1 MALTTFIGCFY
12 LTLSMISA
20 ASLSMSFDTFS
31 IARGQM
37 EMPLPLPSLSSNTS
51 QAPLFPPQMP
61 SPQITHPQVPSPD
74 QDHFPQ
80 VQPPLINSTT
90 LANNKIDLS
99 NFLRDYSAN
108 FSSCNQLV
116 VSNIIASGSQS
127 SSPARNAID
136 NNINTRWSNLGL
148 GSLITFDFGAERFL
162 CNIDIA
168 WYRGNE
174 RVINFT
180 ISASNDSQSWKPLVM
195 NSSSGTS
202 SESESYDLPDIAA
215 RYLQITV
222 TGSSLSDWVSI
233 SEAKVFG
240 SLLPNSSANV
250 SQYGPSSPIQT
261 LSCTPLV
268 ITTVKASGNQADFPP
283 QNVID
288 NNVTTRWANHDPK
301 SSITLD
307 LGKEAEL
314 CSINVSW
321 YKGNKR
327 TTDFTISASNDST
340 SFTDVLTHT
349 SAGSTPDFEG
359 YNLPDIVSR
368 YVRITVT
375 GSTESGWVSISEIKI
390 FGTQVS

>member
-1 MALTTFIGCFY
+1 
-12 LTLSMISA
+12 
-20 ASLSMSFDTFS
+20 
-31 IARGQM
+31 M
-37 EMPLPLPSLSSNTS
+37 EMPLPLPSLSSNSS
-51 QAPLFPPQMP
+51 QAPHFSPQMS
-61 SPQITHPQVPSPD
+61 SPQLTQPQVQSPD
-74 QDHFPQ
+74 QGQFPQ

-90 LANNKIDLS
+90 LANNKIDFS

-108 FSSCNQLV
+108 FSSCNQLAI
-116 VSNIIASGSQS
+116 SNIMASGSQS

-136 NNINTRWSNLGL
+136 NNFNTRWSNLGL

-180 ISASNDSQSWKPLVM
+180 ISVSNDTESWKPLVM

-202 SESESYDLPDIAA
+202 SESERYDLPDIAA

-233 SEAKVFG
+233 SEAKVYG
-240 SLLPNSSANV
+240 SLVPTSSATV
-250 SQYGPSSPIQT
+250 SQSGPASTIQT

-268 ITTVKASGNQADFPP
+268 IGNVKSSGNQADFPP

-288 NNVTTRWANHDPK
+288 NNLTTRWANHDPK

-321 YKGNKR
+321 YKGNER
-327 TTDFTISASNDST
+327 TTDFTISVSNDSN
-340 SFTDVLTHT
+340 SFTDVRTHT
-349 SAGSTPDFEG
+349 STESAPDFEG
-359 YNLPDIVSR
+359 YNLHDIISR

-375 GSTESGWVSISEIKI
+375 GSSESDWVSISEIKI

>member
-20 ASLSMSFDTFS
+20 ASLSMSFHTFS

-90 LANNKIDLS
+90 LTNNKIDLS

-108 FSSCNQLV
+108 FSSCNQLA

-240 SLLPNSSANV
+240 SLVPNSSATV
-250 SQYGPSSPIQT
+250 SKYWTFITNQNSFMHPVSDNYRQSFWEAKLISPHRMSLIITSQQDGQIMIPN
-261 LSCTPLV
+261 PLLLWIWV
-268 ITTVKASGNQADFPP
+268 RKLNCVASMFLGIKEMSAQLILLFRALTTV
-283 QNVID
+283 
-288 NNVTTRWANHDPK
+288 
-301 SSITLD
+301 
-307 LGKEAEL
+307 
-314 CSINVSW
+314 
-321 YKGNKR
+321 
-327 TTDFTISASNDST
+327 
-340 SFTDVLTHT
+340 TH
-349 SAGSTPDFEG
+349 SLMF
-359 YNLPDIVSR
+359 
-368 YVRITVT
+368 
-375 GSTESGWVSISEIKI
+375 
-390 FGTQVS
+390 

>member
-1 MALTTFIGCFY
+1 
-12 LTLSMISA
+12 MISA
-20 ASLSMSFDTFS
+20 ASLSMSFHTFS

-80 VQPPLINSTT
+80 VQPPPISSTT

-108 FSSCNQLV
+108 FSSCNQLA

-202 SESESYDLPDIAA
+202 SESESYDLPNIAA

-233 SEAKVFG
+233 SE
-240 SLLPNSSANV
+240 
-250 SQYGPSSPIQT
+250 
-261 LSCTPLV
+261 
-268 ITTVKASGNQADFPP
+268 
-283 QNVID
+283 
-288 NNVTTRWANHDPK
+288 
-301 SSITLD
+301 
-307 LGKEAEL
+307 
-314 CSINVSW
+314 
-321 YKGNKR
+321 
-327 TTDFTISASNDST
+327 
-340 SFTDVLTHT
+340 
-349 SAGSTPDFEG
+349 
-359 YNLPDIVSR
+359 
-368 YVRITVT
+368 
-375 GSTESGWVSISEIKI
+375 IKI

>member
-1 MALTTFIGCFY
+1 MTLTTFIGCFY

-51 QAPLFPPQMP
+51 QATLFPPQMP

-250 SQYGPSSPIQT
+250 SQSGPSSPIQT

-288 NNVTTRWANHDPK
+288 NNITTRWANHDPK

-321 YKGNKR
+321 YKGNER
-327 TTDFTISASNDST
+327 TTDFTISGSNDSN

>member
-1 MALTTFIGCFY
+1 MTRTALIGCFY

-20 ASLSMSFDTFS
+20 ATLSMSFLTFS
-31 IARGQM
+31 IASGQM
-37 EMPLPLPSLSSNTS
+37 EIPLPLPSPSSNTS
-51 QAPLFPPQMP
+51 QAPLFPPQMS
-61 SPQITHPQVPSPD
+61 SPQITQPQVPSPD
-74 QDHFPQ
+74 QGQFPQ
-80 VQPPLINSTT
+80 VQPPLKNSTT
-90 LANNKIDLS
+90 LATNKIDIP

-108 FSSCNQLV
+108 ISSCNQLAI
-116 VSNIIASGSQS
+116 SNIMASGSQS

-136 NNINTRWSNLGL
+136 NNFNTRWSNLGL

-240 SLLPNSSANV
+240 SLLPNSAANV
-250 SQYGPSSPIQT
+250 SQSRPSSPIQT

-268 ITTVKASGNQADFPP
+268 IKTVKASGNQADFPP

-314 CSINVSW
+314 CSVNVSW
-321 YKGNKR
+321 YKGNER
-327 TTDFTISASNDST
+327 TTDFTISGSNDSN

-390 FGTQVS
+390 FGTQAS

>member
-1 MALTTFIGCFY
+1 
-12 LTLSMISA
+12 
-20 ASLSMSFDTFS
+20 
-31 IARGQM
+31 M

-80 VQPPLINSTT
+80 VHPPLINSTS

-202 SESESYDLPDIAA
+202 SESESYDLPNIAA

-250 SQYGPSSPIQT
+250 SQSGPSSPIQT

-321 YKGNKR
+321 YKGNER
-327 TTDFTISASNDST
+327 TTDFTISGSNDSN

>member
-1 MALTTFIGCFY
+1 
-12 LTLSMISA
+12 
-20 ASLSMSFDTFS
+20 
-31 IARGQM
+31 M

-51 QAPLFPPQMP
+51 QAPLFPLKMP

-80 VQPPLINSTT
+80 VQPPLINSTI
-90 LANNKIDLS
+90 LADNKINLS

-108 FSSCNQLV
+108 FSSCNQLA

-202 SESESYDLPDIAA
+202 SESESYDLPNIAA
-215 RYLQITV
+215 RYLQITL

-240 SLLPNSSANV
+240 SLLPNSSATV
-250 SQYGPSSPIQT
+250 SKSGHSSPIKT

-268 ITTVKASGNQADFPP
+268 ISTIKASGNQADFPP
-283 QNVID
+283 QNAID

-307 LGKEAEL
+307 LGKEVEL

-321 YKGNKR
+321 YKGNER
-327 TTDFTISASNDST
+327 TTDFTISGSNDSNA
-340 SFTDVLTHT
+340 FTDVLTHT

-375 GSTESGWVSISEIKI
+375 GSTESGWASISEIKI
-390 FGTQVS
+390 FGTQVP

>member
-12 LTLSMISA
+12 LTLSVISA
-20 ASLSMSFDTFS
+20 ATLSMSFLTFS
-31 IARGQM
+31 NASGQM

-51 QAPLFPPQMP
+51 QVPLFPPQTP
-61 SPQITHPQVPSPD
+61 SPKMTQPQVPSPEQD
-74 QDHFPQ
+74 QFPQ

-90 LANNKIDLS
+90 LENNKIDLS
-99 NFLRDYSAN
+99 NFLREYSAN
-108 FSSCNQLV
+108 FSSCNQLA
-116 VSNIIASGSQS
+116 VSNIMASGSQS

-136 NNINTRWSNLGL
+136 NNLNTRWSNLGL

-162 CNIDIA
+162 CNLDIA

-180 ISASNDSQSWKPLVM
+180 ISVSNDSESWKPLVM

-240 SLLPNSSANV
+240 SLVPNSSATV
-250 SQYGPSSPIQT
+250 SQSGPSSSIQT

-268 ITTVKASGNQADFPP
+268 ISTVKASGNQADFPP

-288 NNVTTRWANHDPK
+288 NNITTRWANHDPK

-321 YKGNKR
+321 YKGNER
-327 TTDFTISASNDST
+327 TTDFTISASNDGN

-349 SAGSTPDFEG
+349 STGSTPDFEG
-359 YNLPDIVSR
+359 YNLPGIVSR
-368 YVRITVT
+368 FVRITVT
-375 GSTESGWVSISEIKI
+375 GSSESGWVSISEIKI
-390 FGTQVS
+390 FGT

>member
-20 ASLSMSFDTFS
+20 ASLSMSFHTFS
-31 IARGQM
+31 IAWGQT

-51 QAPLFPPQMP
+51 RAPLSQPQLP
-61 SPQITHPQVPSPD
+61 SPQITQPQVPSPD
-74 QDHFPQ
+74 QDQFPQ
-80 VQPPLINSTT
+80 VQPPLNSTT
-90 LANNKIDLS
+90 LANNNIDLS

-108 FSSCNQLV
+108 FSSCNQLA

-180 ISASNDSQSWKPLVM
+180 ISASNDSQLWKPLVM

-202 SESESYDLPDIAA
+202 SESESYDLPDIAS

-240 SLLPNSSANV
+240 SLLPNSSATV
-250 SQYGPSSPIQT
+250 SQFGPSSPIQT

-268 ITTVKASGNQADFPP
+268 ISTVKASGNQANFPP

-314 CSINVSW
+314 CSINISW
-321 YKGNKR
+321 YKGNER
-327 TTDFTISASNDST
+327 TTDFTISVSNDSN

-349 SAGSTPDFEG
+349 STGSTPDFEG

-375 GSTESGWVSISEIKI
+375 GSSESDWRSISEIKI
-390 FGTQVS
+390 FGT

>member
-20 ASLSMSFDTFS
+20 ASLSMSFHTFS
-31 IARGQM
+31 IAWGQT

-51 QAPLFPPQMP
+51 RAPLSQPQLP
-61 SPQITHPQVPSPD
+61 SPQITQPQVPSPD
-74 QDHFPQ
+74 QDQFPQ
-80 VQPPLINSTT
+80 VQPPLNSTT
-90 LANNKIDLS
+90 LANNNIDLS

-108 FSSCNQLV
+108 FSSCNQLA

-180 ISASNDSQSWKPLVM
+180 ISASNDSQLWKPLVM

-202 SESESYDLPDIAA
+202 SESESYDLPDIAS

-240 SLLPNSSANV
+240 SLLPNSSATV
-250 SQYGPSSPIQT
+250 SQFGPSSPIQT

-268 ITTVKASGNQADFPP
+268 ISTVKASGNQANFPP

-314 CSINVSW
+314 CSINISW
-321 YKGNKR
+321 YKGNER
-327 TTDFTISASNDST
+327 TTDFTISVSNDSN

-349 SAGSTPDFEG
+349 STGSTPDFEG

-375 GSTESGWVSISEIKI
+375 GSSESDWMSISEIKI
-390 FGTQVS
+390 FGT

>member
-1 MALTTFIGCFY
+1 
-12 LTLSMISA
+12 MISA
-20 ASLSMSFDTFS
+20 ASLSMSFHTFS
-31 IARGQM
+31 IAWGQM

-51 QAPLFPPQMP
+51 RAPLSQPQLP
-61 SPQITHPQVPSPD
+61 SPQITQPQVPSPD
-74 QDHFPQ
+74 QDQFPQ
-80 VQPPLINSTT
+80 VQPPLNSTT
-90 LANNKIDLS
+90 LTNNKLDLS

-108 FSSCNQLV
+108 FSFSSCNQLA
-116 VSNIIASGSQS
+116 VSNIMASGSQS

-136 NNINTRWSNLGL
+136 NNFNTRWSNLGL

-162 CNIDIA
+162 CNVDIA

-180 ISASNDSQSWKPLVM
+180 ISTSNDSESWKPLVM

-202 SESESYDLPDIAA
+202 SEPESYDLPDIAA

-240 SLLPNSSANV
+240 SLVPNSSAIV
-250 SQYGPSSPIQT
+250 SKSGPSSPIRT

-268 ITTVKASGNQADFPP
+268 ITTVKASGKQADFPP

-288 NNVTTRWANHDPK
+288 NNITSRWANHDPK

-321 YKGNKR
+321 YKGNER
-327 TTDFTISASNDST
+327 TTDFTISGSNDSN

>member
-1 MALTTFIGCFY
+1 
-12 LTLSMISA
+12 
-20 ASLSMSFDTFS
+20 
-31 IARGQM
+31 M

-51 QAPLFPPQMP
+51 QAPRFPPQMP

-80 VQPPLINSTT
+80 VQPPPINSTNLT
-90 LANNKIDLS
+90 NNKLDLS
-99 NFLRDYSAN
+99 NFLRYYSAN
-108 FSSCNQLV
+108 FSSCNQLA
-116 VSNIIASGSQS
+116 VSNITASGSQS

-148 GSLITFDFGAERFL
+148 GSLITFDFGSERFL

-195 NSSSGTS
+195 NSSSGNS
-202 SESESYDLPDIAA
+202 SESESYDLPNIAA

-250 SQYGPSSPIQT
+250 SQSGPSSPIQT

-268 ITTVKASGNQADFPP
+268 ISTVKASGNQADFPP
-283 QNVID
+283 QNVMD

-307 LGKEAEL
+307 LGKEAKL

-321 YKGNKR
+321 YKGNER
-327 TTDFTISASNDST
+327 TTDFTISGSNDSN
-340 SFTDVLTHT
+340 SFTDVLTRT

>member
-20 ASLSMSFDTFS
+20 ASLSMSFHTFS
-31 IARGQM
+31 IATGQM

-51 QAPLFPPQMP
+51 QAPLFSPNMP

-80 VQPPLINSTT
+80 VQPSLINSTT

-99 NFLRDYSAN
+99 NFLRDYSVN
-108 FSSCNQLV
+108 FSSCNQLG

-233 SEAKVFG
+233 SEVKVFG
-240 SLLPNSSANV
+240 SLLPNSSANA
-250 SQYGPSSPIQT
+250 SQSGPSSPIQT
-261 LSCTPLV
+261 LSCSPLV
-268 ITTVKASGNQADFPP
+268 ISTVKASGNQADFPP

-288 NNVTTRWANHDPK
+288 DNVTTRWANHDPK

-307 LGKEAEL
+307 LGKEVEL
-314 CSINVSW
+314 CSINISW
-321 YKGNKR
+321 YKGNER
-327 TTDFTISASNDST
+327 TIDFTISASNDSN

-349 SAGSTPDFEG
+349 STGSTLDFEG
-359 YNLPDIVSR
+359 YNLTDIVSR

-375 GSTESGWVSISEIKI
+375 GASESDWISISEIKI
-390 FGTQVS
+390 FGT

>member
-1 MALTTFIGCFY
+1 
-12 LTLSMISA
+12 MISA
-20 ASLSMSFDTFS
+20 ASLSMSFHTFS

-37 EMPLPLPSLSSNTS
+37 EMPLPLPSLASNTS
-51 QAPLFPPQMP
+51 QASLFPPQMP

-74 QDHFPQ
+74 QEHFPQ
-80 VQPPLINSTT
+80 VQPPPINSTT

-108 FSSCNQLV
+108 FSSCNQLA

-148 GSLITFDFGAERFL
+148 GSLITFDFSAERFL

-240 SLLPNSSANV
+240 SLVPNSSATV
-250 SQYGPSSPIQT
+250 SNTGPSSPIKT

-268 ITTVKASGNQADFPP
+268 ITTVKASGSQADFHP

-288 NNVTTRWANHDPK
+288 NNITTRWANHDPK

-321 YKGNKR
+321 YKGNER
-327 TTDFTISASNDST
+327 TTDFTISGSNDSN

>member
-1 MALTTFIGCFY
+1 
-12 LTLSMISA
+12 MISV
-20 ASLSMSFDTFS
+20 ASLSMSFDKFS

-51 QAPLFPPQMP
+51 QAPLFPPKMP
-61 SPQITHPQVPSPD
+61 SPQITHLQVPSPD

-80 VQPPLINSTT
+80 VQPPLINSTI
-90 LANNKIDLS
+90 LADNKINLS

-108 FSSCNQLV
+108 FSSCNQLA

-162 CNIDIA
+162 CSIDIA

-180 ISASNDSQSWKPLVM
+180 ISVSNDSETWMPLIV

-202 SESESYDLPDIAA
+202 SEFESYDLPDIAA

-240 SLLPNSSANV
+240 SLIPKSFV
-250 SQYGPSSPIQT
+250 TGSQFARTSTFQT
-261 LSCTPLV
+261 LLCTPLL
-268 ITTVKASGNQADFPP
+268 ISAINASGNQADFPP
-283 QNVID
+283 QNVI
-288 NNVTTRWANHDPK
+288 VYYY
-301 SSITLD
+301 
-307 LGKEAEL
+307 GF
-314 CSINVSW
+314 
-321 YKGNKR
+321 GQ
-327 TTDFTISASNDST
+327 
-340 SFTDVLTHT
+340 
-349 SAGSTPDFEG
+349 GS
-359 YNLPDIVSR
+359 
-368 YVRITVT
+368 
-375 GSTESGWVSISEIKI
+375 
-390 FGTQVS
+390 

>member
-1 MALTTFIGCFY
+1 
-12 LTLSMISA
+12 MISA
-20 ASLSMSFDTFS
+20 ASLSMSFHTFS
-31 IARGQM
+31 IATGQM

-51 QAPLFPPQMP
+51 QAPLFSPQMP

-80 VQPPLINSTT
+80 VQPPPINSTT

-108 FSSCNQLV
+108 FSSCNQLA
-116 VSNIIASGSQS
+116 VSNIMASGSQS

-180 ISASNDSQSWKPLVM
+180 ISASNDSQSWKPRVM

-202 SESESYDLPDIAA
+202 SESESYNLPDIAA

-233 SEAKVFG
+233 SEVKVFG
-240 SLLPNSSANV
+240 SLLPNSSANA
-250 SQYGPSSPIQT
+250 SQSGPSSPIQT

-283 QNVID
+283 QNVMD

-307 LGKEAEL
+307 LGKEAKL

-321 YKGNKR
+321 YKGNER
-327 TTDFTISASNDST
+327 TTDFTVSASNDSN

-349 SAGSTPDFEG
+349 STGSTLDFEG
-359 YNLPDIVSR
+359 YNMPDIVSR

-375 GSTESGWVSISEIKI
+375 GASESDWISISEINI
-390 FGTQVS
+390 FGT

>member
-1 MALTTFIGCFY
+1 
-12 LTLSMISA
+12 MISA
-20 ASLSMSFDTFS
+20 ASLSMSFHTFS
-31 IARGQM
+31 IAWGQM
-37 EMPLPLPSLSSNTS
+37 EMPLPLPSVSSNTS
-51 QAPLFPPQMP
+51 RAPLSPPQLP
-61 SPQITHPQVPSPD
+61 SPQITQPQVPSPD
-74 QDHFPQ
+74 QDQFPQ
-80 VQPPLINSTT
+80 VQRPFNSTT
-90 LANNKIDLS
+90 LTNNKLDLS

-108 FSSCNQLV
+108 FSSCNQLA
-116 VSNIIASGSQS
+116 VSNIMASGSQS
-127 SSPARNAID
+127 SSPAKNAID
-136 NNINTRWSNLGL
+136 NNFNTRWSNLGL

-233 SEAKVFG
+233 SEAEVFG

-250 SQYGPSSPIQT
+250 SQSGPSSPIQT

-268 ITTVKASGNQADFPP
+268 ISTVKASGNQADFPP
-283 QNVID
+283 QNVMD

-307 LGKEAEL
+307 LGKEAKL

-321 YKGNKR
+321 YKGNER
-327 TTDFTISASNDST
+327 TTDFTISGSNDSN

>member
-1 MALTTFIGCFY
+1 M
-12 LTLSMISA
+12 
-20 ASLSMSFDTFS
+20 
-31 IARGQM
+31 
-37 EMPLPLPSLSSNTS
+37 
-51 QAPLFPPQMP
+51 
-61 SPQITHPQVPSPD
+61 
-74 QDHFPQ
+74 
-80 VQPPLINSTT
+80 
-90 LANNKIDLS
+90 
-99 NFLRDYSAN
+99 RDYSAN
-108 FSSCNQLV
+108 FSSCNQLA

-250 SQYGPSSPIQT
+250 SQSGPSSPIKT

-314 CSINVSW
+314 CSINISW
-321 YKGNKR
+321 YKGNER
-327 TTDFTISASNDST
+327 TTDFTISGSNDSN

>member
-1 MALTTFIGCFY
+1 
-12 LTLSMISA
+12 MISA
-20 ASLSMSFDTFS
+20 ASLSMSFHTFS
-31 IARGQM
+31 IASGQM

-51 QAPLFPPQMP
+51 QATLFPPQMP
-61 SPQITHPQVPSPD
+61 SPQITQPRVPSPD
-74 QDHFPQ
+74 QDRFPQ
-80 VQPPLINSTT
+80 VQPPLINFTT
-90 LANNKIDLS
+90 LANNKLDLS

-108 FSSCNQLV
+108 FSSCNQLG
-116 VSNIIASGSQS
+116 VSNIMASGSQS

-136 NNINTRWSNLGL
+136 NNFNTRWSNLGL

-180 ISASNDSQSWKPLVM
+180 ISVSNDSQSWKALVT

-240 SLLPNSSANV
+240 SLVPNSSATV
-250 SQYGPSSPIQT
+250 SQSRPSSPIQT
-261 LSCTPLV
+261 LSCAPLV
-268 ITTVKASGNQADFPP
+268 ISTVRASGNQANFPP

-301 SSITLD
+301 SAITLD

-314 CSINVSW
+314 CSINISW
-321 YKGNKR
+321 YKGNER
-327 TTDFTISASNDST
+327 TTDFTISVSNDSN

-349 SAGSTPDFEG
+349 STGSTPDFEG

-375 GSTESGWVSISEIKI
+375 GSSESGWISISEIKI
-390 FGTQVS
+390 FGT

>member
-1 MALTTFIGCFY
+1 
-12 LTLSMISA
+12 MISA

-51 QAPLFPPQMP
+51 QAPLFPPQIP

-80 VQPPLINSTT
+80 VQPPLMNSTT

-180 ISASNDSQSWKPLVM
+180 ISASNDSQSWKPIVM

-222 TGSSLSDWVSI
+222 TDSSLSDWVSI

-240 SLLPNSSANV
+240 SLLPNSSSNV
-250 SQYGPSSPIQT
+250 SQFGPSSPIQT

-268 ITTVKASGNQADFPP
+268 ISTVKASGNQADFPP

-288 NNVTTRWANHDPK
+288 NNITTRWANHDPK

-314 CSINVSW
+314 CSINISW
-321 YKGNKR
+321 YKGNER
-327 TTDFTISASNDST
+327 TTDFTISVSNDSN

-349 SAGSTPDFEG
+349 STGITPDFEG

-390 FGTQVS
+390 FGT

>member
-20 ASLSMSFDTFS
+20 ASLSISFHTFS

-51 QAPLFPPQMP
+51 RAPQSPPQLP
-61 SPQITHPQVPSPD
+61 SPQITQPQVPSPD
-74 QDHFPQ
+74 QDQFPQ
-80 VQPPLINSTT
+80 VQPPFNSTT
-90 LANNKIDLS
+90 LTNNKLDLS

-108 FSSCNQLV
+108 FSSCNQLA
-116 VSNIIASGSQS
+116 VSNIMASGSQS

-136 NNINTRWSNLGL
+136 NNFNTRWSNLGL
-148 GSLITFDFGAERFL
+148 GSLITFDFGAQRFL

-240 SLLPNSSANV
+240 SLVPNSSATV
-250 SQYGPSSPIQT
+250 SKSGPSSPIKT

-268 ITTVKASGNQADFPP
+268 IKTVKASGNQADFPP

-288 NNVTTRWANHDPK
+288 NNITTRWANHDPK

-307 LGKEAEL
+307 LGKEAEM
-314 CSINVSW
+314 CSINISW
-321 YKGNKR
+321 YKGNER
-327 TTDFTISASNDST
+327 TTDFTISGSNDSN

-349 SAGSTPDFEG
+349 SAESTPDFEG

>member
-1 MALTTFIGCFY
+1 MALTTYIGCFY
-12 LTLSMISA
+12 LTLSMISV
-20 ASLSMSFDTFS
+20 ASLSMNFDKFS

-51 QAPLFPPQMP
+51 QAPQFPPQLP
-61 SPQITHPQVPSPD
+61 SPQITHPQVPSSD

-108 FSSCNQLV
+108 FSSCNQLA

-240 SLLPNSSANV
+240 SLLRNSSANIPQ
-250 SQYGPSSPIQT
+250 SGPASPIQT
-261 LSCTPLV
+261 LSCTPLG
-268 ITTVKASGNQADFPP
+268 ITTVNASGNQADFPP

-288 NNVTTRWANHDPK
+288 NNIKTRWANHDLK

-314 CSINVSW
+314 CSINISW
-321 YKGNKR
+321 FKGNER
-327 TTDFTISASNDST
+327 TTDFSISVSNDSN
-340 SFTDVLTHT
+340 SFIDVLTHT
-349 SAGSTPDFEG
+349 STGSTPDFEG

-375 GSTESGWVSISEIKI
+375 GSTESGWASISEIKI
-390 FGTQVS
+390 FGT

>member
-20 ASLSMSFDTFS
+20 ASLSMSFHTFS
-31 IARGQM
+31 IAWGQT

-51 QAPLFPPQMP
+51 RAPLSQPQLP
-61 SPQITHPQVPSPD
+61 SPQITQPQVPSPD
-74 QDHFPQ
+74 QDQFPQ
-80 VQPPLINSTT
+80 VQPPLNSTT
-90 LANNKIDLS
+90 LANNNIDLS

-108 FSSCNQLV
+108 FSSCNQLA

-180 ISASNDSQSWKPLVM
+180 ISASNDSQLWKPLVM

-202 SESESYDLPDIAA
+202 SESESYDLPDIAS

-240 SLLPNSSANV
+240 SLLPNSSATV
-250 SQYGPSSPIQT
+250 SQFGPSSPIQT

-268 ITTVKASGNQADFPP
+268 ISTVKASGNQTNFPP

-314 CSINVSW
+314 CSINISW
-321 YKGNKR
+321 YKGNER
-327 TTDFTISASNDST
+327 TTDFTISVSNDSN

-349 SAGSTPDFEG
+349 STGSTPDFEG

-375 GSTESGWVSISEIKI
+375 GSSESDWMSISEIKI
-390 FGTQVS
+390 FGT

>member
-1 MALTTFIGCFY
+1 M
-12 LTLSMISA
+12 
-20 ASLSMSFDTFS
+20 
-31 IARGQM
+31 
-37 EMPLPLPSLSSNTS
+37 
-51 QAPLFPPQMP
+51 
-61 SPQITHPQVPSPD
+61 
-74 QDHFPQ
+74 
-80 VQPPLINSTT
+80 
-90 LANNKIDLS
+90 
-99 NFLRDYSAN
+99 RDYSAN
-108 FSSCNQLV
+108 FSSCNQLA

-240 SLLPNSSANV
+240 SLLRNSSANV
-250 SQYGPSSPIQT
+250 SQSGPSSPIQT
-261 LSCTPLV
+261 LSCTPLG

-288 NNVTTRWANHDPK
+288 NNITTRWANHDLK

-314 CSINVSW
+314 CSINISW
-321 YKGNKR
+321 YKGNER
-327 TTDFTISASNDST
+327 TTDFSISVSNDSN
-340 SFTDVLTHT
+340 SFIDVLTHT
-349 SAGSTPDFEG
+349 STGSTPDFEG

-368 YVRITVT
+368 YCADHSYWIH
-375 GSTESGWVSISEIKI
+375 
-390 FGTQVS
+390 

>member
-1 MALTTFIGCFY
+1 MALTNFIGCFY

-20 ASLSMSFDTFS
+20 ATLSTSFHTFS
-31 IARGQM
+31 IAWGQM

-51 QAPLFPPQMP
+51 RAPLSPPQLP
-61 SPQITHPQVPSPD
+61 SPQITQPQVPSPD
-74 QDHFPQ
+74 QDQFPQ
-80 VQPPLINSTT
+80 VQPPLNSTT
-90 LANNKIDLS
+90 LINNKLDLP
-99 NFLRDYSAN
+99 NFLRDYSVN
-108 FSSCNQLV
+108 FSSCNQLA
-116 VSNIIASGSQS
+116 VSNIMASGSQS
-127 SSPARNAID
+127 SSPARNVID
-136 NNINTRWSNLGL
+136 NNFNTRWSNLGL

-174 RVINFT
+174 RSINFT
-180 ISASNDSQSWKPLVM
+180 ISASNDSESWKRLVM

-222 TGSSLSDWVSI
+222 TGSSLGDWASI

-240 SLLPNSSANV
+240 SLVPNSSATV
-250 SQYGPSSPIQT
+250 SKSGPSSPIKT
-261 LSCTPLV
+261 LSCNPLA
-268 ITTVKASGNQADFPP
+268 ITTVKTSGNQADFPP
-283 QNVID
+283 QNLID
-288 NNVTTRWANHDPK
+288 NNITTRWANHDAK

-321 YKGNKR
+321 YKGNER
-327 TTDFTISASNDST
+327 TTDFTISGSNDSN

-375 GSTESGWVSISEIKI
+375 GSSESGWISISEIKI
-390 FGTQVS
+390 FGT

>member
-1 MALTTFIGCFY
+1 LG
-12 LTLSMISA
+12 
-20 ASLSMSFDTFS
+20 
-31 IARGQM
+31 
-37 EMPLPLPSLSSNTS
+37 
-51 QAPLFPPQMP
+51 
-61 SPQITHPQVPSPD
+61 
-74 QDHFPQ
+74 
-80 VQPPLINSTT
+80 
-90 LANNKIDLS
+90 
-99 NFLRDYSAN
+99 
-108 FSSCNQLV
+108 

-180 ISASNDSQSWKPLVM
+180 ISASNDSQSWKSLVM

-240 SLLPNSSANV
+240 SLLRNSSANI
-250 SQYGPSSPIQT
+250 SQSGPASPIQT
-261 LSCTPLV
+261 LSCTPLG

-288 NNVTTRWANHDPK
+288 NNITTRWANHDLK

-314 CSINVSW
+314 CSINISW
-321 YKGNKR
+321 YKGNER
-327 TTDFTISASNDST
+327 TTDFSISVSNDSN
-340 SFTDVLTHT
+340 SFIDVLTHT
-349 SAGSTPDFEG
+349 STGSTPDFEG

-375 GSTESGWVSISEIKI
+375 GSTESGWASISEIKI
-390 FGTQVS
+390 FGT

>member
-1 MALTTFIGCFY
+1 
-12 LTLSMISA
+12 
-20 ASLSMSFDTFS
+20 
-31 IARGQM
+31 M

-51 QAPLFPPQMP
+51 QATLFPPQMP

-80 VQPPLINSTT
+80 VHPPLINSTS

-202 SESESYDLPDIAA
+202 SESENYDLPDIAA

-250 SQYGPSSPIQT
+250 SQSGPSSPIQT

-288 NNVTTRWANHDPK
+288 SNITTRWANHDPK
-301 SSITLD
+301 SSIILD

-314 CSINVSW
+314 CSINISW
-321 YKGNKR
+321 YKGNER
-327 TTDFTISASNDST
+327 TTDFAISVSNDSN

-349 SAGSTPDFEG
+349 STGSTPDFEG

-368 YVRITVT
+368 YVRIIVT
-375 GSTESGWVSISEIKI
+375 GSTESGWASISEIKI
-390 FGTQVS
+390 FGT